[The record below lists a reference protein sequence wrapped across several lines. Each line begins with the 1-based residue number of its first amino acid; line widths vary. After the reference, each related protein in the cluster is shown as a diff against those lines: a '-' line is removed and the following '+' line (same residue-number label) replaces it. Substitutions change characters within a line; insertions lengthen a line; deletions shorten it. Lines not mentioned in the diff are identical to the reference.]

1 MTLNDRMSQHESMSP
16 VIKSDYNHQQCP

>member
-1 MTLNDRMSQHESMSP
+1 MSQHESMSP